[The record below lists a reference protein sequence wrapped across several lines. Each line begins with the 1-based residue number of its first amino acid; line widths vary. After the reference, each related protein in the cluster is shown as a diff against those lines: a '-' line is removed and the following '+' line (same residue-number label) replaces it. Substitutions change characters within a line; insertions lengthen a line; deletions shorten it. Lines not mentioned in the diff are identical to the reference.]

1 MQYYSDYSSWQWKD
15 VDLSGYISALLLFL
29 RVTFLN
35 RHVLA
40 VLPAKR
46 KSSWHEHI
54 ITLIFSITT
63 TIAKRPFGDEILTV
77 NVEANNVKLS
87 PAVQVFFGNFPQA
100 DKEVKSCKQPA
111 LWWIIALLIESS
123 LPYQFYQKIEDYA
136 YVYDMAILL

>member
-1 MQYYSDYSSWQWKD
+1 MQYYSD

-46 KSSWHEHI
+46 KSSWHKHI
-54 ITLIFSITT
+54 MTLIFSITT
-63 TIAKRPFGDEILTV
+63 TIVKRPFGDEILAM
-77 NVEANNVKLS
+77 NVEANNVKLN
-87 PAVQVFFGNFPQA
+87 PAVQVFFGKFPQT

-111 LWWIIALLIESS
+111 L
-123 LPYQFYQKIEDYA
+123 
-136 YVYDMAILL
+136 